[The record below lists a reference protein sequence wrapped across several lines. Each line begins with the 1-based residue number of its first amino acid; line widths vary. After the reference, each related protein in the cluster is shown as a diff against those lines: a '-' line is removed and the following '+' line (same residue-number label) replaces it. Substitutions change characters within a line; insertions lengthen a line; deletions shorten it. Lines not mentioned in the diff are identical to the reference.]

1 MNIAIILAGGVGS
14 RMKSIDRPKQY
25 IEVQGRPIINYCLNT
40 FEKHIDIQ
48 EIYIV
53 ADSSWQEYITQWLE
67 KDRITK
73 FKGFAEAGKSR
84 QHSIYNGLKACEK
97 NASKE
102 DIVIIHDAARP
113 FVTEEIIDEC
123 IKGAQELDGAMPVIT
138 IKDTVYRS
146 KDGKS
151 IASLLERSELFAGQA
166 PESFNYGKYKEIH
179 DNATD
184 EELMNTR
191 GSSEIAYK
199 NGMEIRL
206 FPGAERNFKITT
218 MEDLTN
224 FEAELNKE
232 GNTDESVCVRSSK

>member
-14 RMKSIDRPKQY
+14 RMKTIDRPKQY
-25 IEVQGRPIINYCLNT
+25 IEVKGRPIINYCLRT
-40 FEKHIDIQ
+40 FQRHKEVD

-53 ADSSWQEYITQWLE
+53 ADVSWQDYITDWIK
-67 KDRITK
+67 KDKITK
-73 FKGFAEAGKSR
+73 FCGFAPAGKSR
-84 QHSIYNGLKACEK
+84 QHSIYNGLIACEQS
-97 NASKE
+97 AGE
-102 DIVIIHDAARP
+102 EAVVIIHDAARP

-123 IKGAQELDGAMPVIT
+123 IAGAKEMDGAMPVIT
-138 IKDTVYRS
+138 VKDTVYCS

-151 IASLLERSELFAGQA
+151 IASLLERSQLFAGQA
-166 PESFNYGKYKEIH
+166 PESFRYGKYRRIH
-179 DNATD
+179 DAATD
-184 EELMNTR
+184 EELANTR

-206 FPGAERNFKITT
+206 FPGAEKNFKITT

-232 GNTDESVCVRSSK
+232 GV

>member
-14 RMKSIDRPKQY
+14 RMKTMDRPKQY
-25 IEVQGRPIINYCLNT
+25 IEVKGRPIISYCLQT
-40 FEKHIDIQ
+40 FQEHKNIQ

-53 ADSSWQEYITQWLE
+53 ADESWQDYISGWIAKE
-67 KDRITK
+67 HISK
-73 FKGFAEAGKSR
+73 FRGFAPAGKSR
-84 QHSIYNGLKACEK
+84 QHSIYNGLVACEK
-97 NASKE
+97 SIRQPE
-102 DIVIIHDAARP
+102 DIVILHDAARP
-113 FVTEEIIDEC
+113 FVTREIIDAC
-123 IKGAQELDGAMPVIT
+123 ILGATELDGAMPVIT

-146 KDGKS
+146 TDGKS

-166 PESFNYGKYKEIH
+166 PESFRYGKYRKIH
-179 DNATD
+179 DEASD

-199 NGMEIRL
+199 HGMEIRL
-206 FPGAERNFKITT
+206 FEGAERNFKITT

-232 GNTDESVCVRSSK
+232 GI

>member
-25 IEVQGRPIINYCLNT
+25 IEVKGRPIINYCLKT
-40 FEKHIDIQ
+40 FQNKKEID

-53 ADSSWQEYITQWLE
+53 ADSSWQDYIKEWLE
-67 KDRITK
+67 KDGITK

-84 QHSIYNGLKACEK
+84 QHSIYNGLLACE
-97 NASKE
+97 NSAGSE

-113 FVTEEIIDEC
+113 FVTEEIIDGC
-123 IKGAQELDGAMPVIT
+123 IRGAEELDGAMPVIT
-138 IKDTVYRS
+138 VKDTVYCS

-166 PESFNYGKYKEIH
+166 PESFRYGAYRAIH
-179 DNATD
+179 DQATD
-184 EELMNTR
+184 QELLQTR

-199 NGMEIRL
+199 HGMNIRL
-206 FPGAERNFKITT
+206 FEGAEKNFKITT

-224 FEAELNKE
+224 FEAELEKE
-232 GNTDESVCVRSSK
+232 WK

>member
-14 RMKSIDRPKQY
+14 RMKTIDRPKQY
-25 IEVQGRPIINYCLNT
+25 IEVKGRPIINYCLKT
-40 FEKHIDIQ
+40 FEHHKEID

-53 ADSSWQEYITQWLE
+53 ADESWQEYIREWLS
-67 KDRITK
+67 KDAISK
-73 FKGFAEAGKSR
+73 FKGFAPAGKSR
-84 QHSIYNGLKACEK
+84 QHSIYNGLLACEQSACE
-97 NASKE
+97 N
-102 DIVIIHDAARP
+102 DVVIIHDAARP

-123 IKGAQELDGAMPVIT
+123 ILGAKELDGAMPIIT

-151 IASLLERSELFAGQA
+151 ISSLLERSELFAGQA
-166 PESFNYGKYKEIH
+166 PESFSYGKYKEIH

-206 FPGAERNFKITT
+206 FPGAEKNFKITT

-232 GNTDESVCVRSSK
+232 GV

>member
-14 RMKSIDRPKQY
+14 RMKAIDRPKQY
-25 IEVQGRPIINYCLNT
+25 IEVKGRPIINYCLKT
-40 FEKHIDIQ
+40 FEHHKEID

-53 ADSSWQEYITQWLE
+53 ADESWQDYIKEWLE
-67 KDRITK
+67 KDKITK
-73 FKGFAEAGKSR
+73 FKGFAPAGKSR
-84 QHSIYNGLKACEK
+84 QHSIYNGLIACE
-97 NASKE
+97 NSAGE
-102 DIVIIHDAARP
+102 DDIVIIHDAARP
-113 FVTEEIIDEC
+113 FVTEEIIGEC
-123 IKGAQELDGAMPVIT
+123 IIGATELAGAMPVIT

-166 PESFNYGKYKEIH
+166 PESFRYGTYRSIH
-179 DNATD
+179 DKATD

-206 FPGAERNFKITT
+206 FPGAEKNFKITT

-232 GNTDESVCVRSSK
+232 GV

>member
-25 IEVQGRPIINYCLNT
+25 IEVKGRPIINYCLKT
-40 FEKHIDIQ
+40 FEKKKEID

-53 ADSSWQEYITQWLE
+53 ADKLWQDYIEEWLK
-67 KDRITK
+67 KDNITK
-73 FKGFAEAGKSR
+73 FRGFAPAGQSR
-84 QHSIYNGLKACEK
+84 QHSIYNGLKACEDSAK
-97 NASKE
+97 EE

-113 FVTEEIIDEC
+113 FVTEGIIDGC
-123 IKGAQELDGAMPVIT
+123 IQGATELDGAMPVIT
-138 IKDTVYRS
+138 VKDTVYRS

-166 PESFNYGKYKEIH
+166 PESFQYGKYKKIH
-179 DNATD
+179 DEASD

-199 NGMEIRL
+199 HGMNIRL
-206 FPGAERNFKITT
+206 FEGAEKNFKITT

-224 FEAELNKE
+224 FEAELDKE
-232 GNTDESVCVRSSK
+232 AVE

>member
-14 RMKSIDRPKQY
+14 RMKAIDRPKQY
-25 IEVQGRPIINYCLNT
+25 IEVKGRPIINYCLQT
-40 FEKHIDIQ
+40 FEHHKEID

-53 ADSSWQEYITQWLE
+53 ADESWQEYIREWLE

-73 FKGFAEAGKSR
+73 FKTFAPAGKSR
-84 QHSIYNGLKACEK
+84 QHSVYHGLCACE
-97 NASKE
+97 NSAGE
-102 DIVIIHDAARP
+102 NDIVIIHDAARP

-123 IKGAQELDGAMPVIT
+123 IAGARELDGAMPVIT

-166 PESFNYGKYKEIH
+166 PESFKYGKYKSIH
-179 DNATD
+179 DKATE

-206 FPGAERNFKITT
+206 FPGAEKNFKITT

-232 GNTDESVCVRSSK
+232 GV

>member
-14 RMKSIDRPKQY
+14 RMKEIDRPKQY
-25 IEVQGRPIINYCLNT
+25 IEVKGRPIINYCLRT
-40 FEKHIDIQ
+40 FEHHKEID

-53 ADSSWQEYITQWLE
+53 ADVSWQDYITEWVE
-67 KDRITK
+67 KDNITK
-73 FKGFAEAGKSR
+73 FCGFAPAGKSR
-84 QHSIYNGLKACEK
+84 QHSIYNGLIACGK
-97 NASKE
+97 SAKKDS
-102 DIVIIHDAARP
+102 IVVIHDAARP
-113 FVTEEIIDEC
+113 FVTAEIIDEC
-123 IKGAQELDGAMPVIT
+123 IAGAKEMDGAMPVIT
-138 IKDTVYRS
+138 VKDTVYCS

-166 PESFNYGKYKEIH
+166 PESFRYEKYRSIH
-179 DNATD
+179 DKATD
-184 EELMNTR
+184 EELLNTR

-232 GNTDESVCVRSSK
+232 GV

>member
-14 RMKSIDRPKQY
+14 RMKTIDRPKQY
-25 IEVQGRPIINYCLNT
+25 IEVKGRPIINYCLRT
-40 FEKHIDIQ
+40 FQRHKEVD

-53 ADSSWQEYITQWLE
+53 ADVSWQDYIIDWIK
-67 KDRITK
+67 KDKITK
-73 FKGFAEAGKSR
+73 FCGFAPAGKSR
-84 QHSIYNGLKACEK
+84 QHSIYNGLIACEQS
-97 NASKE
+97 AGEE
-102 DIVIIHDAARP
+102 DVVIIHDAARP

-123 IKGAQELDGAMPVIT
+123 IAGAKEMDGAMPVIT
-138 IKDTVYRS
+138 VKDTVYCS

-151 IASLLERSELFAGQA
+151 IASLLERSQLFAGQA
-166 PESFNYGKYKEIH
+166 PESFRYGKYRRIH
-179 DNATD
+179 DAATD
-184 EELMNTR
+184 EELANTR

-206 FPGAERNFKITT
+206 FPGAEKNFKITT

-232 GNTDESVCVRSSK
+232 GV

>member
-14 RMKSIDRPKQY
+14 RMKTIDRPKQY
-25 IEVQGRPIINYCLNT
+25 IEVKGRPIINYCLRT
-40 FEKHIDIQ
+40 FEKKKEID

-53 ADSSWQEYITQWLE
+53 ADHSWQDYITEWLK
-67 KDRITK
+67 KDNITK
-73 FKGFAEAGKSR
+73 FKGFASAGQSR
-84 QHSIYNGLKACEK
+84 QHSIYNGLLACEK
-97 NASKE
+97 NAGAD

-113 FVTEEIIDEC
+113 FVSEEIIDGC
-123 IKGAQELDGAMPVIT
+123 IQGAMELDGAMPVIT
-138 IKDTVYRS
+138 VKDTVYRS

-166 PESFNYGKYKEIH
+166 PESFRYGMYKKIH
-179 DNATD
+179 DEATE

-199 NGMEIRL
+199 HGMEIRL
-206 FPGAERNFKITT
+206 FEGAEKNFKITT

-224 FEAELNKE
+224 FEAELDKE
-232 GNTDESVCVRSSK
+232 AME